1 MPRVPTYDNL
11 QVAPNSLPQTRL
23 TVADAS
29 QGVGE
34 QGIQLG
40 QAMQS
45 AGNVLNKVAIDMQQQ
60 MDKVRVDAALNQVKE
75 DSLRL
80 TFDQQAGYTNI
91 KGNDALNRPD
101 GKPMDVE
108 YSDTL
113 YERISAISRDLGN
126 EQQRMAFLSGAQG
139 MATNLRGNVQQHMAS
154 EAKEYQLSV
163 AEGIQSTAVREI
175 AINYRDQNAVAAAEL
190 RIRGQ
195 VYQQAKLQ
203 GKSAEWQE
211 SQTRA
216 VVSGAHAAAIAQAL
230 GTGDVQGAQAYFKQH
245 NERMDAKD
253 WITANN
259 NIQTVYSTQMGV
271 QAAGSV
277 AGEIVKSFNPSAMD
291 VLAKTLYTL
300 ESNNAQFERDGVTTK
315 ISKAGAVGAAQLMEG
330 TGPEAAQEAGLPWDK
345 EKLYKNEEYNKKL
358 GLAYFTKQLRANGGD
373 LDKAYAAYNTGPGN
387 LQKAIRKAEEWN
399 AKNPEKPRGWLFY
412 VADETKTYVER
423 SRKLLGAVAFTAP
436 RPITKLEAQNQ
447 MYAANPQLKNDPVAD
462 KAARERLDSIH
473 KTVEDDRKTKAEG
486 AFADALRLGATINWK
501 LSALPLQNR
510 TEIDPSDLPKLQ
522 AAYNTLA
529 NGDNKTNKAVYVHL
543 MGNDAELKN
552 KTEAQLYALMP
563 DFDEGDFKQLTS
575 RWAEL
580 NGNSGSPDGGK
591 NQAGDLPS
599 GYVKAHLFPRLEQ
612 IGIDIAPKNDAKKA
626 ELNNIIYTMDK
637 LMLDAQAKSGVKFN
651 DAQVAGFLDEVM
663 NKRVKLKGGWF
674 SSDEEVPLFKVEKS
688 QVADATIVQIKRN
701 FAKAGVSEPTDAQ
714 IMQAYMLGKFKR

>member
-101 GKPMDVE
+101 GKPMDIE

-175 AINYRDQNAVAAAEL
+175 AINYRDQSAVAAAEL

-259 NIQTVYSTQMGV
+259 NIQTVYSTQMGM
-271 QAAGSV
+271 QAASGV
-277 AGEIVKSFNPSAMD
+277 TGEIVQSFNPTDLDRMMA
-291 VLAKTLYTL
+291 VKRQI
-300 ESNNAQFERDGVTTK
+300 ESNGQQFEKDGKTPRT
-315 ISKAGAVGAAQLMEG
+315 SKAGAIGIAQVMPA
-330 TGPEAAQEAGLPWDK
+330 TGPEAAKLAGLPWDEGRFRTDAK
-345 EKLYKNEEYNKKL
+345 YNAAL
-358 GLAYFTKQLRANGGD
+358 GEAYFMRKLKDTGGD
-373 LDKAYAAYNTGPGN
+373 VAKAYASYNAGYGRV
-387 LQKAIRKAEEWN
+387 QQDEAAAKKWN
-399 AKNPEKPRGWLFY
+399 AEHPDQPRSWLSFSPAETQGY
-412 VADETKTYVER
+412 VAKAMR
-423 SRKLLGAVAFTAP
+423 LLNQGSASP
-436 RPITKLEAQNQ
+436 RPMTQLEAQER
-447 MYAANPQLKNDPVAD
+447 MYASNPQIKNNPVAD
-462 KAARERLDSIH
+462 KAAREQLAANFKLAEQDRKDKAESAYAEAIKLGDSIGWRVSAIPQEL
-473 KTVEDDRKTKAEG
+473 KSQIDPADLSKLQG
-486 AFADALRLGATINWK
+486 AFDTLGK
-501 LSALPLQNR
+501 
-510 TEIDPSDLPKLQ
+510 
-522 AAYNTLA
+522 
-529 NGDNKTNKAVYVHL
+529 GDNATNKAVYVRL
-543 MGNDAELKN
+543 TGNDAGLK
-552 KTEAQLYALMP
+552 KMSEAQIYALRS
-563 DFDEGDFKQLTS
+563 DLSESDFKQITD
-575 RWAEL
+575 RWAKL

-637 LMLDAQAKSGVKFN
+637 LMLDAQAKAGVKFN
-651 DAQVAGFLDEVM
+651 DAQAAGFLDEVM

-674 SSDEEVPLFKVEKS
+674 SSDEEVPLFKVGKS